1 MGGAFDE
8 TGRMFICAGDD
19 VLHQLNDVFSNSNS
33 VKYRFARANNLF
45 GLIPNEEGNW
55 EALIIAYL
63 FAGVDVS
70 SNWARYL
77 KRLGTAVPQGP
88 QNIYDIA
95 VARNNA
101 LNGGQGMSTVVHE
114 PTNGG
119 HVRTG
124 PGAGV
129 DLIIIDSP
137 CPM

>member
-1 MGGAFDE
+1 MGGSFDE
-8 TGRMFICAGDD
+8 TGKMVICVGDD
-19 VLHQLNDVFSNSNS
+19 VLHQLNEVFTNPNS

-45 GLIPNEEGNW
+45 GLIPKEEGNW

-70 SNWARYL
+70 SAWARYL
-77 KRLGTAVPQGP
+77 KRLGTVVPQGP

-101 LNGGQGMSTVVHE
+101 LNGSQGMSTVTHE

-129 DLIIIDSP
+129 DLVIIDSP